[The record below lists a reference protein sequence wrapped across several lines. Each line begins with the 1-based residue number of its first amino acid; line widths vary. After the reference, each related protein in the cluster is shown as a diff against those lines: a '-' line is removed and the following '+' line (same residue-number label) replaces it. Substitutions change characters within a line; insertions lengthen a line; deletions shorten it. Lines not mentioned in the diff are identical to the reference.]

1 MDSQN
6 KAATMFDYRQD
17 GRNVPTITTGT
28 DGMDTY
34 KIIEDHLKKQRHNGR
49 LLHNRRFR
57 LTDKD
62 RQLIRKQLK
71 TYPIEDLLDAITQ
84 THREPWNLGA
94 NPNGRKHLR
103 LGLCIDDDHINDR
116 LEAFEKHETALI
128 EADEKQAADSVINI
142 EKVAQSTI
150 VDTAAAYREARRTLN
165 RH

>member
-1 MDSQN
+1 M
-6 KAATMFDYRQD
+6 
-17 GRNVPTITTGT
+17 T
-28 DGMDTY
+28 DFE
-34 KIIEDHLKKQRHNGR
+34 IIEQHLKKQRHNGR

-71 TYPIEDLLDAITQ
+71 TYPLEDLLDAITQ

-116 LEAFEKHETALI
+116 IEAFEKHEAALI
-128 EADEKQAADSVINI
+128 EADEKQASKGTENTEI
-142 EKVAQSTI
+142 VARSTI
-150 VDTAAAYREARRTLN
+150 SDTTAAYREARRRQ